1 MVLFSRHHSDQ
12 PSSSGEPLQ
21 AITLL
26 HRNCGFLKL
35 NWALEICQA
44 NCLMDHHYA
53 EILDNMSLLGNPL
66 DGSSVEM
73 GSSNAVYECLEKDDG
88 GDIRNVE
95 ENNMQIVIRAENGL
109 YVDDGDHAVQ
119 GSRLKRKRR
128 RGPRLWREKWQ
139 KMHPWAFTRNV
150 DGEERMFCTVCE
162 ANGHTATR
170 NAFRKQGS
178 TNFQQS
184 ALATHA
190 NSSAHKTAIGTQKAR
205 AEAGKAGTNGKARG
219 KTVPTADHGAVANH
233 LINIANKLSS
243 LVTREDLESL
253 KADLRFMIH
262 CQDARRINA
271 SCALTDPLMPVP
283 IADGIYP
290 DNLPNSLAELVKIPN
305 DHVDSLLVSY
315 GLPKLGH
322 LDAKVRRLKAH
333 LGFQ

>member
-1 MVLFSRHHSDQ
+1 
-12 PSSSGEPLQ
+12 
-21 AITLL
+21 
-26 HRNCGFLKL
+26 
-35 NWALEICQA
+35 
-44 NCLMDHHYA
+44 MDHHYA
-53 EILDNMSLLGNPL
+53 GILDNVSLLGNRL

-73 GSSNAVYECLEKDDG
+73 GSSSAVYECLEKDDG
-88 GDIRNVE
+88 DDIRNAE
-95 ENNMQIVIRAENGL
+95 ENHMQIVNHAENGL
-109 YVDDGDHAVQ
+109 YIDDGDHGVE
-119 GSRLKRKRR
+119 GSRLKSKRR

-139 KMHPWAFTRNV
+139 KMHPWAFTRNI

-162 ANGHTATR
+162 AHGHTTTR
-170 NAFRKQGS
+170 NAFRKEGS

-190 NSSAHKTAIGTQKAR
+190 NSSAHKTALGIQKTR
-205 AEAGKAGTNGKARG
+205 AEAVKTGTNGKARG
-219 KTVPTADHGAVANH
+219 TTVPVAEHGAVANH

-253 KADLRFMIH
+253 KAELRLMIR

-271 SCALTDPLMPVP
+271 TCAFTDPLMPVP

-290 DNLPNSLAELVKIPN
+290 DNMPNSLAELVKIPN
-305 DHVDSLLVSY
+305 DHVESLLMAY
-315 GLPKLGH
+315 GLPTHGH

>member
-1 MVLFSRHHSDQ
+1 
-12 PSSSGEPLQ
+12 
-21 AITLL
+21 
-26 HRNCGFLKL
+26 
-35 NWALEICQA
+35 
-44 NCLMDHHYA
+44 MDHHYA
-53 EILDNMSLLGNPL
+53 GILDNVSLLGNRL

-73 GSSNAVYECLEKDDG
+73 GSSSAVYECLEKDDG
-88 GDIRNVE
+88 DDIRNAE
-95 ENNMQIVIRAENGL
+95 ENHMQIVNHAENGL
-109 YVDDGDHAVQ
+109 YIDDGDHGVE
-119 GSRLKRKRR
+119 GSRLKSKRR

-139 KMHPWAFTRNV
+139 KMHPWAFTRNI

-162 ANGHTATR
+162 AHGHTTTR
-170 NAFRKQGS
+170 NAFRKEGS

-190 NSSAHKTAIGTQKAR
+190 NSSAHKTALGIQKTR
-205 AEAGKAGTNGKARG
+205 AEAVKTGTNGKARG
-219 KTVPTADHGAVANH
+219 ITVPVAEHGAVANH

-253 KADLRFMIH
+253 KAELRLMIR

-271 SCALTDPLMPVP
+271 TCAFTDPLMPVP

-290 DNLPNSLAELVKIPN
+290 DNMPNSLAELVKIPN
-305 DHVDSLLVSY
+305 DHVESLLMAY
-315 GLPKLGH
+315 GLPTHGH

>member
-1 MVLFSRHHSDQ
+1 
-12 PSSSGEPLQ
+12 
-21 AITLL
+21 
-26 HRNCGFLKL
+26 
-35 NWALEICQA
+35 
-44 NCLMDHHYA
+44 MDHHYA
-53 EILDNMSLLGNPL
+53 GILDNVSLLGNRL

-73 GSSNAVYECLEKDDG
+73 GSSSAVYECLEKDDG
-88 GDIRNVE
+88 DDIRNAE
-95 ENNMQIVIRAENGL
+95 ENHMQIVNHAENGL
-109 YVDDGDHAVQ
+109 YIDDGDHGVE

-139 KMHPWAFTRNV
+139 KMHPWAFTRNI

-162 ANGHTATR
+162 AHGHTTTR
-170 NAFRKQGS
+170 NAFRKEGS

-190 NSSAHKTAIGTQKAR
+190 NSSAHKTALGIQKTR
-205 AEAGKAGTNGKARG
+205 AEAVKTGTNGKARG
-219 KTVPTADHGAVANH
+219 TTVPVAEHGAVANH

-253 KADLRFMIH
+253 KAELRLMIR

-271 SCALTDPLMPVP
+271 TCAFTDPLMPVP

-290 DNLPNSLAELVKIPN
+290 DNMPNSLAELVKIPN
-305 DHVDSLLVSY
+305 DHVESLLMAY
-315 GLPKLGH
+315 GLPTHGH